1 MIGSPAPSASRRRRL
16 NVTALVACTCLA
28 TACRSWHVETLPT
41 PTAGPIQVVG
51 LLRVKLR
58 SDSVIDLTQ
67 VVLTRDSIIGMT
79 DPADWTRRGR
89 PVERLAFAR
98 RDVVQTRTS
107 SPSRAKTV
115 VVLVTVTFFA
125 ALAYALSLPLGVGD

>member
-1 MIGSPAPSASRRRRL
+1 MISSASLSFTRRGRL
-16 NVTALVACTCLA
+16 NVTALVFCTCFA
-28 TACRSWHVETLPT
+28 AACRSWHVETLPT

-51 LLRVKLR
+51 PLRVTLR

-98 RDVVQTRTS
+98 RDVIQARTS
-107 SPSRAKTV
+107 SPSRTKTV
-115 VVLVTVTFFA
+115 MVLVTVTFVA